1 MNTFYRLAN
10 TALGKFIIRILFT
23 KMSFLIPTKRL
34 RETDTLIAFQHPKPS
49 YPVHI
54 LLMPKLDLPNF
65 QSLDANDPA
74 FMTDLVK
81 TTQSLVD
88 EFGLAEKGYRLIV
101 NGGEYQDFPHLHFH
115 LISDL

>member
-1 MNTFYRLAN
+1 MNYLYALIN
-10 TALGKFIIRILFT
+10 TTLGKFIIRILFT
-23 KMSFLIPTKRL
+23 KMSFLIPAKRL
-34 RETDTLIAFQHPKPS
+34 RETETLLAFHHPKPS

-65 QSLDANDPA
+65 QAIDNNDPA
-74 FMTDLVK
+74 FMIDLVK

-115 LISDL
+115 LISEK